1 MLRHIILIAFATL
14 GLCTVAAAQRPTAT
28 VQSLQTDM
36 KANPGDTIDRLNRT
50 ELKELMKQGQYQ
62 AVEQLAIAGTLALP
76 ADTWRLEVLQGYRVL
91 ALLAEH
97 KNDEALRAAKG
108 LFNVCGMG
116 YVKDALPLLFQ
127 SVAAARPQDPS
138 LVPRFKRQVLAGAR
152 EEEDERKREWDKVG
166 GNGIMNSI
174 DADPGPYEASIKSRA
189 GLTAWRER
197 YGTGNLL
204 LLAGKISEAKAI
216 FDQVYASAP
225 DGELRYASE
234 AKAKMIKAEDGAVG
248 RANQFVRSIRPSP

>member
-1 MLRHIILIAFATL
+1 MAIATL
-14 GLCTVAAAQRPTAT
+14 GICMVATAQQPAATDT
-28 VQSLQTDM
+28 IQSLRADM

-50 ELKELMKQGQYQ
+50 ELKELMKREQYQ
-62 AVEQLAIAGTLALP
+62 AVEDLAVAGTLALP
-76 ADTWRLEVLQGYRVL
+76 ADTWRVEVLQGYRVQ

-97 KNDEALRAAKG
+97 KNDKALRAAKG

-116 YVKDALPLLFQ
+116 YVKDALPILFQ
-127 SVAAARPQDPS
+127 SLAAARPQDSS
-138 LVPRFKRQVLAGAR
+138 LVPRFKRQVLAGAQ
-152 EEEDERKREWDKVG
+152 EDDDERKREWDKVG

-204 LLAGKISEAKAI
+204 LLAGRISEAKAI
-216 FDQVYASAP
+216 FDQVYGSAP

-234 AKAKMIKAEDGAVG
+234 AKAKMIKAEDGALG
-248 RANQFVRSIRPSP
+248 RANHFVRYIRPSP